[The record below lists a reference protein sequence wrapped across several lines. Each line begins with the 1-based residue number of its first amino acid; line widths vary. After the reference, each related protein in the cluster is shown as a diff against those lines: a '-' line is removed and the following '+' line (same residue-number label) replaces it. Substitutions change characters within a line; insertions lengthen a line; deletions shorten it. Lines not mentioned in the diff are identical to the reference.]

1 MNSGTILIVED
12 NLLNLKFFTDLLGD
26 RGHVVHSTKNGL
38 EALALVRDLR
48 PGLVIMDINLPGR
61 SGLDVIQDIR
71 ADEAVGQ
78 VPILVVTAF
87 AMPADAALIEQA
99 GGNACLFKPIGLD
112 EFVETAER
120 LMGFP
125 SGVLVH

>member
-1 MNSGTILIVED
+1 MNSGIILIVED
-12 NLLNLKFFTDLLGD
+12 NLLNLKLFTDLLGD

-87 AMPADAALIEQA
+87 AMPADAALIQQA